1 MPRPIWSGAISFG
14 LVNVP
19 VKLMG
24 AVSPKDVRFN
34 QLEAGTGARI
44 KQKRVSAE
52 TGEEVPFDQIVKG
65 YEISPDNYVV
75 IEPQELEALDP
86 KATRSIEIED
96 FVDLDQID
104 PLYFERPYYLV
115 PDKGGAKAYAL
126 LLEAM
131 KESQKVGIARLVL
144 RTKQYLAA
152 IRPLGDALVLETLLY
167 PDEVTLPDDVEGL
180 PRDDVEIQDREL
192 KIARQLIESL
202 STEFEPE
209 NYRDEYRER
218 VLELIEQ
225 KAEGKQIV
233 TQPATEEPTKVV
245 DLMAALEA
253 SLAQAKEAKADKAGP
268 EAKADKGGPEEKA
281 DKAGSE
287 AKADKPS
294 PARGGKRKA

>member
-1 MPRPIWSGAISFG
+1 MPRAIWSGAISFG

-19 VKLMG
+19 VKLFS

-34 QLEAGTGARI
+34 QLEEGTGARI
-44 KQKRVSAE
+44 RQKRVSAE

-167 PDEVTLPDDVEGL
+167 PDEVTLPDEIEGL
-180 PRDDVEIQDREL
+180 PRGDVEIQDREL

-253 SLAQAKEAKADKAGP
+253 SLAQAKADKADKVGTEGKADKAGT
-268 EAKADKGGPEEKA
+268 EAK
-281 DKAGSE
+281 
-287 AKADKPS
+287 
-294 PARGGKRKA
+294 GGKRKA

>member
-1 MPRPIWSGAISFG
+1 VPRPIWSGAISFG

-52 TGEEVPFDQIVKG
+52 TGEEVPFEQIVKG

-152 IRPLGDALVLETLLY
+152 ILPLGDALVLETLLY
-167 PDEVTLPDDVEGL
+167 PDEVSLPDEIEGL

-253 SLAQAKEAKADKAGP
+253 SLAQAKEAKADKADTG
-268 EAKADKGGPEEKA
+268 AKA
-281 DKAGSE
+281 DKAGTE
-287 AKADKPS
+287 AKA
-294 PARGGKRKA
+294 GKRKA

>member
-1 MPRPIWSGAISFG
+1 VPRPIWSGAISFG

-167 PDEVTLPDDVEGL
+167 PDEVTLPDEIEGL

-253 SLAQAKEAKADKAGP
+253 SLAQAKADKAGGSTEAKADKAAP
-268 EAKADKGGPEEKA
+268 AERAAPAEKA
-281 DKAGSE
+281 EKAGPA
-287 AKADKPS
+287 AK
-294 PARGGKRKA
+294 GGKRKA

>member
-34 QLEAGTGARI
+34 QLEAGTNARI

-86 KATRSIEIED
+86 KASRSIEIED

-167 PDEVTLPDDVEGL
+167 PDEVTLPDEVEGL

-209 NYRDEYRER
+209 NYQDEYRER

-253 SLAQAKEAKADKAGP
+253 SLAQAKEAKADKANP
-268 EAKADKGGPEEKA
+268 EAKADKVNP
-281 DKAGSE
+281 E
-287 AKADKPS
+287 AKADKANPE
-294 PARGGKRKA
+294 AKAAKRKA